1 MRIMNDFRISAPSR
15 VHINLLSMGYDG
27 YRKNGGLG
35 FAISGWD
42 TVFECVGNNSNSIVD
57 LRRQGLSFGDIQK
70 LVVYLNDICTALKF
84 DKKLKVTIVEG
95 PKPHSGLGVGTTT
108 KLALAEALMIVND
121 YDGSYE
127 DIIKLSGRGG
137 TSGIGINTY
146 FYGGFILDGGVVINN
161 EPFGPSSSKERLSFS
176 LPQVLIKTE
185 MPSDW
190 CIGMLQ
196 ISTSLVVC
204 GKKELDFFIE
214 NTPISRGAIEAA
226 CYQAVMGVSVA
237 VLEKDYL
244 TFSKSINNIQELS
257 WKMAE
262 WQQQDVLVTYA
273 KEWLVLNGAD
283 AVGLSSFG
291 PTLYF
296 THDSPANILTGVC
309 LPVGCE
315 LKLVVPN
322 NSGRIVEYV

>member
-1 MRIMNDFRISAPSR
+1 MNNFRISAPSR
-15 VHINLLSMGYDG
+15 VHMNLLSMGYDG

-42 TVFECVGNNSNSIVD
+42 TVFECVGNDSNSIID
-57 LRRQGLSFGDIQK
+57 LRRDALSFGEIEK
-70 LVVYLNDICTALKF
+70 LVAYLDKICAVLKC
-84 DKKLKVTIVEG
+84 DKKLKVTIIEG

-108 KLALAEALMIVND
+108 KLALVEALMIVNNRD
-121 YDGSYE
+121 ASYQ

-146 FYGGFILDGGVVINN
+146 FYGGFILDGGVVIND
-161 EPFGPSSSKERLSFS
+161 EPFGPSSSKELLSFS
-176 LPQVLIKTE
+176 LPQVLIKSE
-185 MPSDW
+185 MPSGW

-196 ISTSLVVC
+196 ISTSLMIC
-204 GKKELDFFIE
+204 GEKELDFFIK
-214 NTPISRGAIEAA
+214 NTPISRAAIEAA

-237 VLEKDYL
+237 VLEKDYP
-244 TFSKSINNIQELS
+244 TFSKSINNIQRLS

-262 WQQQDVLVTYA
+262 WQQQDVLVNSA
-273 KEWLVLNGAD
+273 REWLVLNGAE

-296 THDSPANILTGVC
+296 THSSPSDIPTGAC
-309 LPVGCE
+309 LPPCCE
-315 LKLVVPN
+315 LRLVTPN
-322 NSGRIVEYV
+322 NFGRIVEYV